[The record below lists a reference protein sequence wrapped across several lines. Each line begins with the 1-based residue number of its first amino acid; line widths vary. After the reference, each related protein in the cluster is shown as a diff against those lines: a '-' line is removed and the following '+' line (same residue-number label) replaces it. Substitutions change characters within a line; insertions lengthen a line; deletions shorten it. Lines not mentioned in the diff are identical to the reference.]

1 MNGTEAA
8 LAWTFT
14 GLALAAAIS
23 GTRETRYLWQLHR
36 RSRREDGA
44 KPKAATRLLRYVA
57 IAMTAL
63 TLAAYWYGGTT
74 AIAVLTDSRTPTPLR
89 LVGIAL
95 AAAALLVPTYIGRG
109 LRRLASERA
118 ARQLA
123 ARLRNLHAEQ
133 ASDGPR
139 ADR

>member
-1 MNGTEAA
+1 MNGTEAIT
-8 LAWTFT
+8 AWTFI
-14 GLALAAAIS
+14 GLALAAAVS
-23 GTRETRYLWQLHR
+23 GTRETRYLWILHGR
-36 RSRREDGA
+36 ARREDGA

-63 TLAAYWYGGTT
+63 TLAAYYYGGQT
-74 AIAVLTDSRTPTPLR
+74 AILVLTDSRPPTWLR
-89 LVGIAL
+89 LVGLAL

-109 LRRLASERA
+109 LRRLAAERA

-123 ARLRNLHAEQ
+123 NRLRNLHAERP
-133 ASDGPR
+133 SNGPR